1 MLTSFF
7 IILKLITRSGPVK
20 LDDDFGVLSRTL
32 EDLKIVKPERR
43 HRLEGDGLMHGNQN
57 SGRFRRGCLS
67 WRTRARSGHISSSA
81 TETEL

>member
-7 IILKLITRSGPVK
+7 IILKLITRRGPVK
-20 LDDDFGVLSRTL
+20 LDEDFAVLSRTL
-32 EDLKIVKPERR
+32 EDLRIIKPERK
-43 HRLEGDGLMHGNQN
+43 HRTEGDGLVHGNQN

-67 WRTRARSGHISSSA
+67 WRKRAKSGHSPSSA